1 MTDLDILTTAEAA
14 ELAQAEAVIKNG
26 MTAFMAV
33 GTALLR
39 IQQKRLYRASYA
51 TFDDY
56 LRERWSIS
64 RSRGYQMIQAA
75 DTIGQLSTIVDTAE
89 VTNEAQ
95 ARELVTITR
104 MDGIDAAAAVLAEVV
119 DAGPV
124 TAKAIREAHQQDG
137 DDHVV
142 VDDDEQPA
150 APASAPVP
158 QPQRKPR
165 RRPITDQLRD
175 AADDYVKAA
184 RRLSKLTVD
193 DRFGDD
199 HHGVVAN
206 AIVYGERDLSLAR
219 QRVAGAMWVDK
230 SGDDDRLYPLA
241 RVDAQLVQQGPQR
254 RRDVVHDLAAVLSPA
269 RIEGARVSLKLPESE
284 FLTVASGIAEQLV
297 SEALQLGLWKE
308 LSGDLIAHMSHPSN
322 TPDLNPEDGG
332 A

>member
-1 MTDLDILTTAEAA
+1 MNSNVDILTTAEAA
-14 ELAQAEAVIKNG
+14 ELARAEAVIKDG

-39 IQQKRLYRASYA
+39 IQQKRLYRATHD
-51 TFDDY
+51 TFETY

-64 RSRGYQMIQAA
+64 RTRGYEMIAAA
-75 DTIGQLSTIVDTAE
+75 DTIGQMSAIADTSV

-124 TAKAIREAHQQDG
+124 TAKAIREAHQQDV
-137 DDHVV
+137 DDHHVV

-175 AADDYVKAA
+175 AADDYRKAA
-184 RRLSKLTVD
+184 RRLAKLTAD

-199 HHGVVAN
+199 HHWIVTN
-206 AIVYGERDLSLAR
+206 AIVDGDRDLREARDVAVGTIWIEARGAAEGGHPAGMTAILA
-219 QRVAGAMWVDK
+219 VM
-230 SGDDDRLYPLA
+230 SGHLLDALEQLDDDGRERFAHEAAADVAWWTTASTLLWDGVAEVIGDERAAAILA
-241 RVDAQLVQQGPQR
+241 DLDA
-254 RRDVVHDLAAVLSPA
+254 
-269 RIEGARVSLKLPESE
+269 
-284 FLTVASGIAEQLV
+284 
-297 SEALQLGLWKE
+297 
-308 LSGDLIAHMSHPSN
+308 
-322 TPDLNPEDGG
+322 EDGG